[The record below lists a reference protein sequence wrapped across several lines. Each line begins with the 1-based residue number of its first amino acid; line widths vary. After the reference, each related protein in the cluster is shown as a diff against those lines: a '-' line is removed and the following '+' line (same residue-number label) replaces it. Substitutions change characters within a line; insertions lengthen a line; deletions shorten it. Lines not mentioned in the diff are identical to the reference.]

1 MNNLLHPVFA
11 FVATGDSSAAH
22 LPLALLLV
30 FGTAKLLA
38 EVFERIGQPGIV
50 GEILAGVLL
59 GPGVL
64 NWVQPDQVITALAE
78 MGAMFLLFSEWAS
91 K

>member
-1 MNNLLHPVFA
+1 MDNLLHPVLA
-11 FVATGDSSAAH
+11 LLATGDNTAAH

-38 EVFERIGQPGIV
+38 EIFERCSQPGIV

-59 GPGVL
+59 GPSVL
-64 NWVQPDQVITALAE
+64 RCVEPDQLMATLEICRAH
-78 MGAMFLLFSEWAS
+78 F
-91 K
+91 